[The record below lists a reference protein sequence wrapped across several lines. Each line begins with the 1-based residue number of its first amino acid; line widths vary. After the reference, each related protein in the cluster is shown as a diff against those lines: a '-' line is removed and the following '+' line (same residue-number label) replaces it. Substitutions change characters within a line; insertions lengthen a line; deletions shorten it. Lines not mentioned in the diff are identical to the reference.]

1 MIKIPDVIKEY
12 PGYVGKDEYDL
23 EDIKTIYI
31 NEPEGELAEPYKYL
45 FIVKIGPLTLPQI
58 MIWTGHVML
67 NTAISVEEISSK

>member
-31 NEPEGELAEPYKYL
+31 NEPGENWQSHINIYSLL
-45 FIVKIGPLTLPQI
+45 R
-58 MIWTGHVML
+58 
-67 NTAISVEEISSK
+67 